1 MNKPP
6 LLFRHPAIN
15 EWSVYLIVIIPALI
29 WFNTV
34 PSTGTNWTI
43 YIAIVVVDMILSYIV
58 LRISRTAL
66 RKWRY
71 AQTPPRSPGAPWNP
85 VGPR

>member
-15 EWSVYLIVIIPALI
+15 EWSVYLIVLIPALI
-29 WFNTV
+29 WFNTT
-34 PSTGTNWTI
+34 PATGTDWAI
-43 YIAIVVVDMILSYIV
+43 YIAIVVADIILSYIV
-58 LRISRTAL
+58 LRASRNKL
-66 RKWRY
+66 RKWRWDNRP
-71 AQTPPRSPGAPWNP
+71 TTTVDWHDP

>member
-6 LLFRHPAIN
+6 LLFRHPLVN
-15 EWSVYLIVIIPALI
+15 EWSIYLVILIPALI
-29 WFNTV
+29 WLNVVTYSWINFV
-34 PSTGTNWTI
+34 I
-43 YIAIVVVDMILSYIV
+43 YVVIVVADIVISYIV
-58 LRISRTAL
+58 LRVSKDAL

-71 AQTPPRSPGAPWNP
+71 AQQPPRSPGAPWNP